1 MPGSTWPAPSRRVRV
16 RAGEFAGHTLPARR
30 VAPGASGAGRGTTG
44 ERSDTMLRI
53 TEVRVSLRDDAK
65 LKAFASI
72 TIEDCFVIRGLKVIE
87 GNNNRMFVAMPSRK
101 RPDGK
106 HQDLAHPIKKEMR
119 QMIEDVVIGEY
130 MKEKSRGSKPTV
142 LDESELFAE

>member
-1 MPGSTWPAPSRRVRV
+1 
-16 RAGEFAGHTLPARR
+16 
-30 VAPGASGAGRGTTG
+30 
-44 ERSDTMLRI
+44 MLHI

-72 TIEDCFVIRGLKVIE
+72 TLEDCFVIRGLKVIE

-130 MKEKSRGSKPTV
+130 HKEKSRGARPQV
-142 LDESELFAE
+142 LHETELFAE

>member
-1 MPGSTWPAPSRRVRV
+1 
-16 RAGEFAGHTLPARR
+16 
-30 VAPGASGAGRGTTG
+30 
-44 ERSDTMLRI
+44 MLQI

-87 GNNNRMFVAMPSRK
+87 GNNTRMFVAMPSRK

-130 MKEKSRGSKPTV
+130 HKERSRGARPQV

>member
-1 MPGSTWPAPSRRVRV
+1 
-16 RAGEFAGHTLPARR
+16 
-30 VAPGASGAGRGTTG
+30 
-44 ERSDTMLRI
+44 MLRI

-130 MKEKSRGSKPTV
+130 TKERGRGARPHV